1 MPSHPV
7 KPALILV
14 MGMVGGAISGLF
26 FSAVPFL
33 QAQSTSPLTI
43 QPDTGRVGIGTTAP
57 TRPLHV
63 ISDGAGIALRL
74 GSDNINYAEVAS
86 GGVDTRWDSYGNR
99 PVNFSAAGST
109 AMTILPSGNVGIGT
123 LTPAAKL
130 QVAGDAMLLAQ
141 KKVNS
146 SASTYY
152 VNTRRYHV
160 EATKATVLTTVPLD
174 MTIVNDLC
182 KDEDGCAVT
191 LGMRNWNSAGQPGLT
206 ASQGPYRF
214 FISQTSN
221 WSRLS
226 NTHAEAADGNGTVNH
241 ILQSWDCYF
250 TDGEYVSGAN
260 SDSTVQLGLLN
271 WNSVY
276 NDPNMVCV
284 LDIED

>member
-1 MPSHPV
+1 MPSHPA
-7 KPALILV
+7 KPVLILV
-14 MGMVGGAISGLF
+14 MAMVGGAISGPF
-26 FSAVPFL
+26 FSAGPFL

-43 QPDTGRVGIGTTAP
+43 QPDTGRVGIGT
-57 TRPLHV
+57 
-63 ISDGAGIALRL
+63 
-74 GSDNINYAEVAS
+74 
-86 GGVDTRWDSYGNR
+86 
-99 PVNFSAAGST
+99 
-109 AMTILPSGNVGIGT
+109 M
-123 LTPAAKL
+123 TPAAKL
-130 QVAGDAMLLAQ
+130 QVAGDALFLAQ

-174 MTIVNDLC
+174 MAIVNDLC

-191 LGMRNWNSAGQPGLT
+191 LGMRDWSSATRPGLT

-241 ILQSWDCYF
+241 ILQAWDCYF
-250 TDGEYVSGAN
+250 TDGEYVSGAS
-260 SDSTVQLGLLN
+260 SD
-271 WNSVY
+271 
-276 NDPNMVCV
+276 
-284 LDIED
+284 